1 MSTKYLLL
9 SALLCS
15 IFALGGDLYASDAT
29 WGQWQNSLKPQG
41 EPAGE
46 IALAVDGETDYVIVI
61 PAKPTTQEQ
70 KAAEELRKWI
80 GQMTGAD
87 YAIVSDSAEPIPTEI
102 SVGRTNRLAATNLA
116 IADADLGDE
125 GYAIALK
132 DQRLFLIGGKKRGPI
147 YAAFAFMEEDLG
159 LRWYT
164 RNDVN
169 RIPHRPTIRVEI
181 VPRSYVPALQIRDP
195 FWWDAFDATWS
206 LRNRTNT
213 PRAAVP
219 EEWGG
224 RVNYALFVHSFNRLI
239 PPSQYKQ
246 DHPEYFGTNQPCLTN
261 PDVLRI
267 VTENTLKILRE
278 HPNAE
283 LISVSQNDGG
293 GYCTCER
300 CQALDQ
306 AEGSHAGT
314 LIKFVNQVA
323 DAVREEFPDV
333 KVSTLAYTYTAILP
347 KTVRPRDN
355 IAIRLCTDTCM
366 WSRPFVSV
374 ADDKG
379 PVPLEWPYWDMVDDP
394 EKLSFKGFL
403 DDWSAVHD
411 TIHIWD
417 YVINFS
423 HYLAPM
429 PNMDVVRDNIRYF
442 VDHHVTGILPQAN
455 YQTTGSERSF
465 MRAWVTAKLL
475 WDPSRDLWNLMQDFI
490 WGYYGKAAPAIV
502 EYNQLLRSLPKKY
515 DMTKVGGTRYPMD
528 SEFLSPQFLARAEAI
543 FDRAMRLAENE
554 EIRRRVELAHLPII
568 YVKLA
573 RGQDFYGEGY
583 LEAIDQ
589 FEETCRSFG
598 ITRLSEH
605 FTLKQRLDEFREEVR
620 VQRELELI
628 RDDVTLIA
636 LPNEWRF
643 AIDPND
649 VGVSEGWFRDSFDDG
664 GWAILRNDLGLK
676 GWEAQGFPN
685 YDGFGWYRQ
694 SFTVPSAVGH
704 QKRFLYFGAV
714 DEQAWVYLNGEPAF
728 EHTCTSTGLRPEQL
742 WARPFL
748 FDAADHLKPSQTN
761 SLAVRVH
768 DQAMMGGVWQPVYVV
783 ASDRELD
790 VAIVEALVANQ

>member
-1 MSTKYLLL
+1 MTATHSLIVVFIACLLL
-9 SALLCS
+9 TTVSVQ
-15 IFALGGDLYASDAT
+15 AT
-29 WGQWQNSLKPQG
+29 EKIWGQWQNSLKPKG

-46 IALAVDGETDYVIVI
+46 IALAVGGETDYVIVI
-61 PAKPTTQEQ
+61 PAQPTTQEQ
-70 KAAEELRKWI
+70 KAAEELQKWI

-87 YAIVSDSAEPIPTEI
+87 YEIVSDAVAAIPTEI
-102 SVGRTNRLAATNLA
+102 SVGRTNRLATANLA
-116 IADADLGDE
+116 VAKQDLGNE

-132 DQRLFLIGGKKRGPI
+132 GKRLFLIGGKKRGPI

-164 RNDVN
+164 RTDVN
-169 RIPHRPTIRVEI
+169 RILRRPTVQVKI
-181 VPRSYVPALQIRDP
+181 VPRSYVPPLEIRDP

-206 LRNRTNT
+206 LRNRTNA
-213 PRAAVP
+213 PSAAVP

-224 RVNYALFVHSFNRLI
+224 HINYALFVHSFNQLI

-246 DHPEYFGTNQPCLTN
+246 EHPEYFGPNQPCLTN

-267 VTENTLKILRE
+267 VTENTLRILRE
-278 HPNAE
+278 NPNAE

-293 GYCTCER
+293 GYCTCPK

-323 DAVREEFPDV
+323 DAVREEFPNV

-366 WSRPFVSV
+366 WWRPFVSV

-379 PVPLEWPYWDMVDDP
+379 PIPLEWPYWDMVDDP

-429 PNMDVVRDNIRYF
+429 PNMDVIRDNIRYF
-442 VDHHVTGILPQAN
+442 VDHNVKGIITNAN

-475 WDPSRDLWNLMQDFI
+475 WDPSRDVWELMQDFI

-502 EYNQLLRSLPKKY
+502 EYNQLLRSLPEKY
-515 DMTKVGGTRYPMD
+515 DMTKVGGIRYPMD
-528 SEFLSPQFLARAEAI
+528 SEFLSPQFLADAEAI
-543 FDRAMRLAENE
+543 FARAMHLAENE
-554 EIRRRVELAHLPII
+554 EIRRRVELAHLPIT

-589 FEETCRSFG
+589 FEQTCRSFG

-605 FTLKQRLDEFREEVR
+605 FTLKQRLDEFREKVR
-620 VQRELELI
+620 VQRELKLL
-628 RDDVTLIA
+628 RDEVTVIP

-643 AIDPND
+643 ATDPDN

-664 GWAILRNDLGLK
+664 RWAVLRNDLGMK

-694 SFTVPSAVGH
+694 DFDLPADPGRKYVY
-704 QKRFLYFGAV
+704 LYFGAV
-714 DEQAWVYLNGEPAF
+714 DEEAWIYLNGEPAY
-728 EHTCTSTGLRPEQL
+728 EHTCQSTGMTPEQI
-742 WARPFL
+742 WDTPFFGKAR
-748 FDAADHLKPSQTN
+748 DDLKFGQKN
-761 SLAVRVH
+761 HLAVRVH
-768 DQAMMGGVWQPVYVV
+768 DQAMMGGVWKPVYVV
-783 ASDRELD
+783 ASDRDLD
-790 VAIVEALVANQ
+790 VALLTALTEKP